1 MWLPYGVINNN
12 NSNNN
17 RNYSISRP
25 ISFTAVVSLYSC
37 LCTIIVQMYCRPTS
51 ITCIVCI
58 FYGNCQST
66 LCLFVLLYCINILS
80 TVVNNH
86 FEHAENYDDDDD
98 DDDEL

>member
-1 MWLPYGVINNN
+1 MFLAVF
-12 NSNNN
+12 S
-17 RNYSISRP
+17 NYSISRP
-25 ISFTAVVSLYSC
+25 ISFAAVVLLYSC
-37 LCTIIVQMYCRPTS
+37 LYSKIVQMYCRPTC

-86 FEHAENYDDDDD
+86 FEQINDD
-98 DDDEL
+98 DDDENNTV